1 MLKNIKTIIFDLGG
15 VMIQLNK
22 QRCIDSFTAIGFPQ
36 AASLIDCYHP
46 VEFFEAFER
55 GETTIDELCERICA
69 EAGHHIPTE
78 DIQRAYSDF
87 LVTIPTYKLRMI
99 DSLRE
104 RGYRI
109 LALSNINP
117 LVMPK
122 VYEMF
127 RADGKEASDYFD
139 KMYLSFEMKSI
150 KPNPEIFHALIAD
163 SGIEPSEALFIDDGE
178 RNVVAG
184 KEIGFNVYLADAD
197 EDYSHIFEE

>member
-15 VMIQLNK
+15 VLIELEK

-36 AASLIDCYHP
+36 AATLIDCYRP

-55 GETTIDELCERICA
+55 GEITTAQFCERICA
-69 EAGHHIPTE
+69 EAGRNIPTE

-87 LVTIPTYKLRMI
+87 LVTIPIYKLRML

-109 LALSNINP
+109 LALSNISQI
-117 LVMPK
+117 VMPK

-127 RADGKEASDYFD
+127 RADGKQASDYFD

-150 KPNPEIFHALIAD
+150 KPEATIFQTLIAD
-163 SGIEPSEALFIDDGE
+163 SGIDPSEALFIDDGE
-178 RNVVAG
+178 RNILAG
-184 KEIGFNVYLADAD
+184 REIGLNVYLAKAG